1 MVGGIFT
8 SFIMELGVYP
18 AIYAIWKWNFG
29 LKKQLARA
37 GGSRRSL
44 DVTFSSIPPVKEG

>member
-1 MVGGIFT
+1 
-8 SFIMELGVYP
+8 LGVYP

-37 GGSRRSL
+37 AGSP
-44 DVTFSSIPPVKEG
+44 T